1 MANIQIPNL
10 PVAVALSGD
19 ESLEIVQAGVS
30 VRATTKQMAQLAAVG
45 EEGPPGP
52 PGPVGPPGPASTVP
66 GPQGPPGTAGNPG
79 GAANQIQ
86 YNNGAGGF
94 AGFTMSGDGTL
105 VASTGAI
112 TITKTNGVNFGP
124 YATATTLPQFSS
136 TVAGIVP
143 ASGGGSTKF
152 LCADQTWAIPPG
164 TGGGGTV
171 TTPGGLNGQ
180 LQYNNAGAFGGISTN
195 GTGVPLGTTGST
207 GVSHITDVTVTGV
220 GSGTGASV
228 TLNKTVGNT
237 SAIYAETGGALRW
250 QLSLGDNVAESG
262 SNAGS
267 NFSLAR
273 FTDAGA
279 WVDNPI
285 SITRSNGDTTLVHN
299 LTLGGNVYSNGGQL
313 SASGA
318 NANVWLNKPASG
330 SVCALYGAMNG
341 KARWQVTVGDSAAES
356 GSNAGSDF
364 GLYRFNDA
372 GAYLDTSLAISRS
385 SGVATFSQQVYATG
399 FRVGTGTAIAGDSIE
414 LGRPGQNAAAFID
427 FHSGASSTDYDCRI
441 ISAGGTASAGAGA
454 LSLIGATTGVSGNF
468 SVNGASNINALNCGT
483 INSNSSDYRWVT
495 GVQPNTLTLSDASF
509 NGGQYRD
516 FHIRGVDSGYTVE
529 VPLNAIYLT
538 AQTVQCANNV
548 NAAGTITGGNVT
560 ATSTVSGA
568 YVTSS
573 GTVNGQTVQGTYLYS
588 AGNVNCA
595 GNMGASGSVD
605 GAQGIVGRQG
615 SGGAAGQNVC
625 QFWDGAHMN
634 QYVGGTF
641 VGYVQYI
648 SDYRV
653 KENVAPLMSVW
664 DRVKNL
670 NPIKY
675 SLKDFSPEG
684 FRNTVDEAVP
694 LVIGDEKERWGF
706 LAHEL
711 QAVLIED
718 AASGVKDI
726 PNHIQTPN
734 PWTVIAALT
743 KTLQEAMARIED
755 QDARIKI
762 LEGA

>member
-1 MANIQIPNL
+1 
-10 PVAVALSGD
+10 V
-19 ESLEIVQAGVS
+19 
-30 VRATTKQMAQLAAVG
+30 
-45 EEGPPGP
+45 
-52 PGPVGPPGPASTVP
+52 
-66 GPQGPPGTAGNPG
+66 
-79 GAANQIQ
+79 
-86 YNNGAGGF
+86 
-94 AGFTMSGDGTL
+94 
-105 VASTGAI
+105 
-112 TITKTNGVNFGP
+112 
-124 YATATTLPQFSS
+124 
-136 TVAGIVP
+136 VAGD
-143 ASGGGSTKF
+143 AT
-152 LCADQTWAIPPG
+152 
-164 TGGGGTV
+164 
-171 TTPGGLNGQ
+171 
-180 LQYNNAGAFGGISTN
+180 
-195 GTGVPLGTTGST
+195 
-207 GVSHITDVTVTGV
+207 
-220 GSGTGASV
+220 
-228 TLNKTVGNT
+228 
-237 SAIYAETGGALRW
+237 
-250 QLSLGDNVAESG
+250 AESG
-262 SNAGS
+262 
-267 NFSLAR
+267 
-273 FTDAGA
+273 
-279 WVDNPI
+279 
-285 SITRSNGDTTLVHN
+285 
-299 LTLGGNVYSNGGQL
+299 GNV
-313 SASGA
+313 
-318 NANVWLNKPASG
+318 
-330 SVCALYGAMNG
+330 
-341 KARWQVTVGDSAAES
+341 
-356 GSNAGSDF
+356 GSDF
-364 GLYRFNDA
+364 GVYRFNDA
-372 GAYLDTSLAISRS
+372 GAYLDTSLTISRS

-399 FRVGTGTAIAGDSIE
+399 FRVGAGTAIFGDSIE

-427 FHSGASSTDYDCRI
+427 FHSSASATDYDARLI
-441 ISAGGTASAGAGA
+441 ATGGSGANGAATLGLVAAVTNLNGVLNVGGT
-454 LSLIGATTGVSGNF
+454 
-468 SVNGASNINALNCGT
+468 SNINNLNCNT
-483 INSNSSDYRWVT
+483 IKTNTSDLMWVT

-509 NGGQYRD
+509 NGGQFRD

-538 AQTVQCANNV
+538 AQTVQCTNTLTAG
-548 NAAGTITGGNVT
+548 GTITGGNLT
-560 ATSTVSGA
+560 TNGTVQGA
-568 YVTSS
+568 YVTST

-595 GNMGASGSVD
+595 GNMTANGSVD
-605 GAQGIVGRQG
+605 GVQGIVGRQG
-615 SGGAAGQNVC
+615 AGGAAGQNVC

-670 NPIKY
+670 NPIRY